1 MKRQWLVFLTVLVV
15 LVPAAIAAPAQVAHV
30 SIAAGTP
37 EDKDL
42 QAITAENDGP
52 KRITLLQDFLQKY
65 SANPQAVIYGQWQ
78 LAQQYLEQGDTAK
91 ALEYGQKAVAGQP
104 NNLDILVF
112 VVGAAQKAKATDV
125 TMACAEKG
133 GKAFNGIANQ
143 ARPEGMDAEA
153 FALRVK
159 QDQDAVRQNYEYLEA
174 SALNAMV
181 AEQNAKKRMAYI
193 ERYVAAFP
201 GSRFQDQATELAIGT
216 LGELKDSARMASF
229 SEKALAANPNSV
241 SLLVVLAD
249 AYGRSSDPASGPRA
263 ESYARKALDLAKTQ
277 TSASEPRLALYVG
290 LAHSSLGYAL
300 LKQDK
305 NLPAIAELKTACEQL
320 KGYPEAYPGAL
331 YNLGYAYAKTGK
343 LQDAKVVLTELVAIE
358 GPYQQPARDLLA
370 KVQAGPPKTPPRRTK

>member
-1 MKRQWLVFLTVLVV
+1 MKRQWLVFLIVCVV
-15 LVPAAIAAPAQVAHV
+15 LVPAAIAARAQVANV

-42 QAITAENDGP
+42 QAITAESDGQ
-52 KRITLLQDFLQKY
+52 KRITMLQDFLQKY

-78 LAQQYLEQGDTAK
+78 LAQQYLELGDTAK

-112 VVGAAQKAKATDV
+112 VAGAAQKAKATDV
-125 TMACAEKG
+125 VMDCAEKG

-143 ARPEGMDAEA
+143 GKPEGMDAEA

-159 QDQDAVRQNYEYLEA
+159 QDQDRVRQNYEYLEA

-181 AEQNAKKRMAYI
+181 AEPNAKKRMGYI
-193 ERYVAAFP
+193 ERFFVAFP
-201 GSRFQDQATELAIGT
+201 GSRFQDQATELAINT

-229 SEKALAANPNSV
+229 TEKALAANPNSL
-241 SLLVVLAD
+241 SLLVVLSD
-249 AYGRSSDPASGPRA
+249 AYGRSSDFASGPRA
-263 ESYARKALDLAKTQ
+263 EGYARKALELAKTQ
-277 TSASEPRLALYVG
+277 TPTSENRLGLYVG
-290 LAHSSLGYAL
+290 LAHSALGYAL

-320 KGYPEAYPGAL
+320 KSYSEAYPGAL
-331 YNLGYAYAKTGK
+331 YTLGYAYAKTGK
-343 LQDAKVVLTELVAIE
+343 LQDAKVVLTELVAIG
-358 GPYQQPARDLLA
+358 GPTQQPARDLLA
-370 KVQAGPPKTPPRRTK
+370 KVQAGPPKTAPKRAK